1 MSAQTN
7 SSMESASTLRRLRL
21 ILGFFILALVFS
33 GITAFPLKR
42 EVETLA
48 KIRGLEQLSP
58 SDVHSGFDYWIL
70 KVRDGLQETYA
81 KHPWVA
87 YGTDWLAFAHIIIA
101 VFFLGVL
108 KDPVRN
114 IWIIKAGLIACAL
127 VIPFA
132 LICGAFRQIPV
143 GWRLIDCSFGVIG
156 TIPLYYCLK
165 LARKLEKN

>member
-114 IWIIKAGLIACAL
+114 IW
-127 VIPFA
+127 
-132 LICGAFRQIPV
+132 
-143 GWRLIDCSFGVIG
+143 
-156 TIPLYYCLK
+156 
-165 LARKLEKN
+165 